1 MAKKNKAF
9 KFRLYPSFE
18 QLILL
23 KKTFGCVRF
32 AYNKMLNDRIDT
44 YEKFKENKDELLKQK
59 HPTPAKYKKDYPFLK
74 EVDSLS
80 LANAQ
85 MNLDKAYKAFF
96 KKNAKFPNFKS
107 KKHKQSYTTNV
118 VNGNIEL
125 LNGHIKLPK
134 LKWVK
139 LKQHREILETHR
151 LKSVT
156 ISMTGSGKIYASILT
171 EFEEIIKPVEPK
183 NVVGLDF
190 SMSDLYVTS
199 DGERANYPRFYR
211 QSLEKLA
218 KEQRILSRRKKGSN
232 RWYKQK
238 RKVAKLQEKTANQ
251 RRDFLHKKSYI
262 LANKYDAIAIEDLD
276 MKGMTRALSF
286 GKSVSD
292 NGWGMFTTF
301 LKYKFEDRG
310 KSFVKIDKWFPSS
323 KMCSECG
330 EVKYQLLLSER
341 TFSCSCGHECDRDEN
356 AAKNIKIEGKRQLSE
371 TKVA

>member
-1 MAKKNKAF
+1 MVKKNKAF
-9 KFRLYPSFE
+9 KFRLFPSFE
-18 QLILL
+18 QLNLL

-32 AYNKMLNDRIDT
+32 AYNKMLNDRIET
-44 YEKFKENKDELLKQK
+44 YEKFKENKDELLKQT

-85 MNLDKAYKAFF
+85 MNLDKAYKSFF
-96 KKNAKFPNFKS
+96 QKNSKFPTFKS

-118 VNGNIEL
+118 VNGNIEML
-125 LNGHIKLPK
+125 DGHIKLPK

-139 LKQHREILETHR
+139 LKQHRDIPATYR

-156 ISMTGSGKIYASILT
+156 ISMTGSGKVYASILT
-171 EFEEIIKPVEPK
+171 AFEETITQIEPK

-190 SMSDLYVTS
+190 SMSNLYVTS

-218 KEQRILSRRKKGSN
+218 KEQRVLSRRKKGSG
-232 RWYKQK
+232 RWYKQQ
-238 RKVAKLQEKTANQ
+238 RKVAKLQERTANQ
-251 RRDFLHKKSYI
+251 RRDFLHKKSYTI
-262 LANKYDAIAIEDLD
+262 ANKYDAIAIEDLD
-276 MKGMTRALSF
+276 MKGMSRALNF

-301 LKYKFEDRG
+301 LRYKFEDRG
-310 KSFVKIDKWFPSS
+310 KLFVKIDKWFPSS
-323 KMCSECG
+323 KTCSECG
-330 EVKYQLLLSER
+330 EVKESLSLSER
-341 TFSCSCGHECDRDEN
+341 TFSCPCGHESDRDEN
-356 AAKNIKIEGKRQLSE
+356 AATNIRKEGKKLLSE
-371 TKVA
+371 GKTA

>member
-1 MAKKNKAF
+1 MTKKNKAF
-9 KFRLYPSFE
+9 KFRLYPSIA
-18 QLILL
+18 QLHLV

-32 AYNKMLNDRIDT
+32 TYNKMLKDRMDT
-44 YEKFKENKDELLKQK
+44 YERFKDNKEMLLKQK
-59 HPTPAKYKKDYPFLK
+59 HPTPAKYKTDYPFLK

-85 MNLDKAYKAFF
+85 MNLDKAYKSFF
-96 KKNAKFPNFKS
+96 KKNTKFPTFKS
-107 KKHKQSYTTNV
+107 KKHKQSYTTNL
-118 VNGNIEL
+118 VNGNIEIL
-125 LNGHIKLPK
+125 DGHIKLPK

-139 LKQHREILETHR
+139 LTQHRDIPETHR

-171 EFEEIIKPVEPK
+171 EFEEATKPVEPN

-190 SMSDLYVTS
+190 SMSELYVTS
-199 DGERANYPRFYR
+199 DGEKGNYPRFYR

-218 KEQRILSRRKKGSN
+218 KEQRVLSRRKKGSN

-238 RKVAKLQEKTANQ
+238 RKVAKLQEKTTHQ
-251 RRDFLHKKSYI
+251 RRDFLHKKSYA
-262 LANKYDAIAIEDLD
+262 LANKYDAVAIEDLD
-276 MKGMTRALSF
+276 MKGMSKSLTF

-292 NGWGMFTTF
+292 NGWGRFTTF
-301 LKYKFEDRG
+301 LQYKFEDHG

-330 EVKYQLLLSER
+330 EVKETLFLSER
-341 TFSCSCGHECDRDEN
+341 TYTCSCGNESDRDEN
-356 AAKNIKIEGKRQLSE
+356 AAKNIKNEGKRLLSE
-371 TKVA
+371 TKIA

>member
-9 KFRLYPSFE
+9 KYRLYPSDE
-18 QLILL
+18 QFLL
-23 KKTFGCVRF
+23 MKKTVGCVRF
-32 AYNKMLNDRIDT
+32 TYNKMLNDRIET
-44 YEKFKENKDELLKQK
+44 YEKFKDDKVQLLKQK

-85 MNLDKAYKAFF
+85 MNLERAYKAFF
-96 KKNAKFPNFKS
+96 KKNANFPKFKS

-118 VNGNIEL
+118 VNGNIEIL
-125 LNGHIKLPK
+125 DGHIKLPK

-139 LKQHREILETHR
+139 MKQHRDIAESHQI
-151 LKSVT
+151 KSVT
-156 ISMTGSGKIYASILT
+156 ISMTGSGKVYASVLT
-171 EFEEIIKPVEPK
+171 EFEEVTKKIEPN

-190 SMSDLYVTS
+190 SMTDLYVTS
-199 DGERANYPRFYR
+199 DGEKANYPRFYR

-218 KEQRILSRRKKGSN
+218 KEQRVLSRRKKGSN

-251 RRDFLHKKSYI
+251 RGDFLHKKSYA
-262 LANKYDAIAIEDLD
+262 LANHYDAIAIEDLD
-276 MKGMTRALSF
+276 MKGMSKALTF

-310 KSFVKIDKWFPSS
+310 KLFIKIDRWFPSS
-323 KMCSECG
+323 KMCSKCG
-330 EVKYQLLLSER
+330 KVKEELCLSER
-341 TFSCSCGHECDRDEN
+341 TYSCCCGHESDRDAN
-356 AAKNIKIEGKRQLSE
+356 AATNIKSEGIRLFLEAKG
-371 TKVA
+371 T